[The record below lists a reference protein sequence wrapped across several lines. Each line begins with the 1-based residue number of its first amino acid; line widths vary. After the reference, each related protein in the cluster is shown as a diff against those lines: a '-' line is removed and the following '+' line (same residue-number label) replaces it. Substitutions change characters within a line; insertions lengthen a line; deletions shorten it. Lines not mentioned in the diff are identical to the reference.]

1 MKYISQIILLVIIAY
16 ASYAGFRTYE
26 ITKEENEINYD
37 YAEMHMIKYGLFN
50 LDLWKEKLFVI
61 LEDRVDNFE
70 ITARDLDGIRR
81 QIESY
86 LQDLYEEYFESGKLI
101 DAIVEARQ
109 GSEDEKK
116 LGKLFIGLFRK
127 NIEAELKNI
136 DFEAQ
141 IPVITDQLMIELE
154 RKIPEIK
161 AEISAS
167 VSDMMATELARSGSD
182 RRIPLYEKYGGINLD
197 EADAVIEARLETLRA
212 AKRSFIIRSIS
223 ALVFALLV
231 LLVLNK
237 TMPFAWSTSWLT
249 LICTVFLA
257 LGLALPMI
265 DLDARLSTIDV
276 NLLDSNIHFDEQ
288 VMYYQSKSIIDV
300 TITLLEGRGIDLKI
314 VGFLILLFSI
324 ILPFLKM
331 LLTTVYLFIGKS
343 RNSQLI
349 KVIIFYIGKW
359 SMADVFV
366 VAIFMSYIG
375 FYGLISSM
383 LNDFSYQSYSSSAD
397 TVNYSSLSPGII
409 YFSSYCLLSI
419 VMSSIVHRKFRKR
432 DA

>member
-26 ITKEENEINYD
+26 ISKEENEINYD

-331 LLTTVYLFIGKS
+331 LLTTVYLFIEKS
-343 RNSQLI
+343 RNSQFI
-349 KVIIFYIGKW
+349 KVIIFYMGKW

-432 DA
+432 AA

>member
-26 ITKEENEINYD
+26 ISKEENEINYD

-349 KVIIFYIGKW
+349 KVIIFYMGKW

-432 DA
+432 AA

>member
-1 MKYISQIILLVIIAY
+1 
-16 ASYAGFRTYE
+16 
-26 ITKEENEINYD
+26 
-37 YAEMHMIKYGLFN
+37 
-50 LDLWKEKLFVI
+50 
-61 LEDRVDNFE
+61 
-70 ITARDLDGIRR
+70 
-81 QIESY
+81 
-86 LQDLYEEYFESGKLI
+86 
-101 DAIVEARQ
+101 
-109 GSEDEKK
+109 
-116 LGKLFIGLFRK
+116 
-127 NIEAELKNI
+127 
-136 DFEAQ
+136 
-141 IPVITDQLMIELE
+141 
-154 RKIPEIK
+154 
-161 AEISAS
+161 
-167 VSDMMATELARSGSD
+167 
-182 RRIPLYEKYGGINLD
+182 
-197 EADAVIEARLETLRA
+197 
-212 AKRSFIIRSIS
+212 
-223 ALVFALLV
+223 
-231 LLVLNK
+231 
-237 TMPFAWSTSWLT
+237 MPFAWSTSWLT

-349 KVIIFYIGKW
+349 KVIIFYMGKW

>member
-26 ITKEENEINYD
+26 ISKEENEINYD

-331 LLTTVYLFIGKS
+331 LLTTVYLFIEKS

-349 KVIIFYIGKW
+349 KVIIFYMGKW

-432 DA
+432 AA

>member
-1 MKYISQIILLVIIAY
+1 VSDKSSINTKPQLEIFADDVKCSHGCTIGQLDEDALFYMKTRGIPEKEAKALLMY
-16 ASYAGFRTYE
+16 AFA
-26 ITKEENEINYD
+26 NN
-37 YAEMHMIKYGLFN
+37 
-50 LDLWKEKLFVI
+50 V
-61 LEDRVDNFE
+61 LESV
-70 ITARDLDGIRR
+70 
-81 QIESY
+81 
-86 LQDLYEEYFESGKLI
+86 
-101 DAIVEARQ
+101 
-109 GSEDEKK
+109 
-116 LGKLFIGLFRK
+116 
-127 NIEAELKNI
+127 
-136 DFEAQ
+136 
-141 IPVITDQLMIELE
+141 
-154 RKIPEIK
+154 KIPEIK

-349 KVIIFYIGKW
+349 KVIIFYMGKW

>member
-26 ITKEENEINYD
+26 ISKEENEINYD

-349 KVIIFYIGKW
+349 KVIIFYMGKW

-432 DA
+432 GA